1 LIERRT
7 TSAGQVRYEVRI
19 RALDGRERSR
29 TFRSKREAKD
39 YEAAEL
45 AKRARGEWIDPRQ
58 SNIVFAEVAAEWL
71 ESNPAKRESTWVRDE
86 VTLRLHLLP
95 HFGPVPIGRI
105 DRSSVQRWVNQHATT
120 HAPRTV
126 KRDYGVLQAVMA
138 FALDRDLIGRT
149 PCRGTRLPSAEPVDG
164 HLINREELAAL
175 AEALAS
181 YGPMAYIGATL
192 GLRWGEV
199 AGLRVRRLDLLRNEL
214 TVAEQIIRGKGGV
227 SFPGPPKSRAGRR
240 TMTMPGWLTEILAEH
255 LHQRGL
261 TAADGDAWVFA
272 WPSGAHLS
280 YSAWRK
286 HWLRATSAAGL
297 PQGFGF
303 HDLRRA
309 NATGLVSSGV
319 DIRTA
324 QSRLGHADVRMTL
337 EIYARATNEA
347 DRAAADAIG
356 RLFDPERIERPNVA
370 HVARDG
376 RGIEANRGIARD
388 RRGMKSTGPPTR
400 KKPQAGDLR
409 LPWSGG
415 GDLNSRPLR
424 PERSALPS

>member
-1 LIERRT
+1 MIERRT
-7 TSAGQVRYEVRI
+7 TSSGRVRYEVRL
-19 RALDGRERSR
+19 RAPDGRERSR
-29 TFRSKREAKD
+29 TFRSKAEAKA

-58 SNIVFAEVAAEWL
+58 ASIAFEDVAAEWL

-86 VTLRLHLLP
+86 MTLRLHLLP
-95 HFGPVPIGRI
+95 HFAKVPVGRI

-120 HAPRTV
+120 RAPRTV
-126 KRDYGVLQAVMA
+126 KRDFGVLRAVMA
-138 FALDRDLIGRT
+138 FAVERDLIART
-149 PCRGTRLPSAEPVDG
+149 PCRGTRLPAVEPVEA
-164 HLINREELAAL
+164 HLITSEELADL
-175 AEALAS
+175 ADGLGG
-181 YGPMAYIGATL
+181 YGAMAFLGAVL

-199 AGLRVRRLDLLRNEL
+199 AGLRVGRLDLLRNEL
-214 TVAEQIIRGKGGV
+214 TVAEQIVRGKGGV

-240 TMTMPGWLTEILAEH
+240 TMAMPTWLSEMLAAH

-261 TAADGDAWVFA
+261 TAVDRDNRVFA

-286 HWLRATSAAGL
+286 HWVRAVKAAGL
-297 PQGFGF
+297 PDRFGF

-309 NATGLVSSGV
+309 NATGLVTSGV
-319 DIRTA
+319 DVRTA

-337 EIYARATNEA
+337 EVYARATSEA
-347 DRAAADAIG
+347 DRAAAEAIG
-356 RLFDPERIERPNVA
+356 RLFDPDRIERPVTA

-376 RGIEANRGIARD
+376 RGIEANRGISRD
-388 RRGMKSTGPPTR
+388 RRGARANRGPST
-400 KKPQAGDLR
+400 KKPQADDLR
-409 LPWSGG
+409 LHWSGG

>member
-1 LIERRT
+1 
-7 TSAGQVRYEVRI
+7 
-19 RALDGRERSR
+19 
-29 TFRSKREAKD
+29 
-39 YEAAEL
+39 
-45 AKRARGEWIDPRQ
+45 
-58 SNIVFAEVAAEWL
+58 
-71 ESNPAKRESTWVRDE
+71 
-86 VTLRLHLLP
+86 
-95 HFGPVPIGRI
+95 
-105 DRSSVQRWVNQHATT
+105 
-120 HAPRTV
+120 
-126 KRDYGVLQAVMA
+126 
-138 FALDRDLIGRT
+138 
-149 PCRGTRLPSAEPVDG
+149 
-164 HLINREELAAL
+164 
-175 AEALAS
+175 
-181 YGPMAYIGATL
+181 
-192 GLRWGEV
+192 
-199 AGLRVRRLDLLRNEL
+199 
-214 TVAEQIIRGKGGV
+214 
-227 SFPGPPKSRAGRR
+227 
-240 TMTMPGWLTEILAEH
+240 MTMPGWLTEILAEH

-261 TAADGDAWVFA
+261 TAADGDAWVFD

-286 HWLRATSAAGL
+286 HWLCATSEAGL
-297 PQGFGF
+297 PAGFGF

-347 DRAAADAIG
+347 DRAAAEAIG

-376 RGIEANRGIARD
+376 RGMEPNRGISRD
-388 RRGMKSTGPPTR
+388 RRGTRANRGPTP
-400 KKPQAGDLR
+400 KKPQADDLR